1 MTRNNICN
9 TFELGKLKKIRV
21 HIADDHRVLIDG
33 IKAVLKTDDEI
44 KVVGDSLNG
53 EEVLEWYKTN
63 TSDVLVL
70 DINMPKVD
78 GIKVL
83 QSLKKLE
90 VQPYI
95 VILSSYDDIK
105 LVKEVLKIGAKG
117 FLAKKCAGEQIVEAI
132 KTVSKGE
139 QYFSEFIQN
148 KLLTSLSDNDGEEKL
163 NRGTF
168 FSSLTE
174 REKDILKLISNE
186 YNTKEIAISLSI
198 SVNTVET
205 HRKNLIRKLKVKNVV
220 GLALY
225 AHKNQ
230 LN

>member
-1 MTRNNICN
+1 M
-9 TFELGKLKKIRV
+9 GKLKKIKV
-21 HIADDHRVLIDG
+21 HIADDHKVLIDG
-33 IKAVLKTDDEI
+33 IKAVLKTENDIE
-44 KVVGDSLNG
+44 VVGHSLNG

-83 QSLKKLE
+83 QSFKKQHFQKPR
-90 VQPYI
+90 V

-105 LVKEVLKIGAKG
+105 LVKEVLKIGATG

-132 KTVSKGE
+132 KTVNRGE
-139 QYFSEFIQN
+139 QYFSEYIQS
-148 KLLTSLSDNDGEEKL
+148 KLLSSLSGFNSHKDDSEDSI
-163 NRGTF
+163 F
-168 FSSLTE
+168 FSSLTK
-174 REKDILKLISNE
+174 REEEILKLISRE
-186 YNTKEIAISLSI
+186 YSSKEIADSLSI

-205 HRKNLIRKLKVKNVV
+205 HRKSLIKKLKVKNVV

-230 LN
+230 LI

>member
-1 MTRNNICN
+1 M
-9 TFELGKLKKIRV
+9 GKLKKIKV
-21 HIADDHRVLIDG
+21 HIADDHKVLIDG
-33 IKAVLKTDDEI
+33 IKAVLKTEKDIE
-44 KVVGDSLNG
+44 VVGESLNG
-53 EEVLEWYKTN
+53 EEVIEWYQN
-63 TSDVLVL
+63 NRSDVLVL

-83 QSLKKLE
+83 QYFKKSDFFPH
-90 VQPYI
+90 V

-132 KTVSKGE
+132 KTVSRGE
-139 QYFSEFIQN
+139 QYFSENIQN
-148 KLLTSLSDNDGEEKL
+148 KILTLFSSNGMQKDEGLND
-163 NRGTF
+163 GTF
-168 FSSLTE
+168 FSSLTN
-174 REKDILKLISNE
+174 REKEILKLISKEYSSNE
-186 YNTKEIAISLSI
+186 ISESLNI

-205 HRKNLIRKLKVKNVV
+205 HRKSLIRKLKVKNVV

-230 LN
+230 LI